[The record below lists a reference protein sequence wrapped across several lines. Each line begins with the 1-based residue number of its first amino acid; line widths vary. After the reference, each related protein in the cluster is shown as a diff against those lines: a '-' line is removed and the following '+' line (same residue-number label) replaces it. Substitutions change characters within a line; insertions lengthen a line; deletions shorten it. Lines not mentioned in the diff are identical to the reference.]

1 MSNFVVGG
9 ELKLRT
15 LLFNMKRLRAEW
27 RTTLLK
33 RQNDDICDIITLET
47 DVLNALKSKLGKRS
61 NRIRRQKL
69 HGRNAS
75 SDPVRFVQ
83 PLTKCSSQK
92 IDITKATDSEG
103 RGQTPK
109 MRIGTCYFCSSP
121 VYPGHGVTFIRN
133 DCKVREE
140 WTRKAASISCTGFV
154 AWRGHSEIKHALWL
168 INALDHTGAT
178 ISCSI
183 EYQL

>member
-83 PLTKCSSQK
+83 PLTKC
-92 IDITKATDSEG
+92 
-103 RGQTPK
+103 
-109 MRIGTCYFCSSP
+109 
-121 VYPGHGVTFIRN
+121 
-133 DCKVREE
+133 
-140 WTRKAASISCTGFV
+140 
-154 AWRGHSEIKHALWL
+154 
-168 INALDHTGAT
+168 LDARAK
-178 ISCSI
+178 
-183 EYQL
+183 

>member
-69 HGRNAS
+69 HAKCKFR
-75 SDPVRFVQ
+75 PR
-83 PLTKCSSQK
+83 PLRSTTYEVLEPSQ
-92 IDITKATDSEG
+92 TKAT
-103 RGQTPK
+103 
-109 MRIGTCYFCSSP
+109 
-121 VYPGHGVTFIRN
+121 
-133 DCKVREE
+133 VRAED
-140 WTRKAASISCTGFV
+140 RHQ
-154 AWRGHSEIKHALWL
+154 R
-168 INALDHTGAT
+168 
-178 ISCSI
+178 
-183 EYQL
+183 

>member
-1 MSNFVVGG
+1 MH
-9 ELKLRT
+9 LK
-15 LLFNMKRLRAEW
+15 
-27 RTTLLK
+27 
-33 RQNDDICDIITLET
+33 
-47 DVLNALKSKLGKRS
+47 
-61 NRIRRQKL
+61 
-69 HGRNAS
+69 AS
-75 SDPVRFVQ
+75 SGNAAIVFDDRNCTDEMQVPTPSASFNHSR
-83 PLTKCSSQK
+83 SARA
-92 IDITKATDSEG
+92 ITKATDSEG

-183 EYQL
+183 EYQ